1 MDIEWQSQ
9 CNLLKE
15 KKGTKKGG
23 KDRHVHNA
31 VDLHDPCSTYN
42 EKRKGQKD
50 VRRQREKGGRSKK
63 KKPIKGNPF

>member
-1 MDIEWQSQ
+1 
-9 CNLLKE
+9 
-15 KKGTKKGG
+15 
-23 KDRHVHNA
+23 VHNA
-31 VDLHDPCSTYN
+31 VDLHDPCSKYN